1 VNSSQPSDADRW
13 LDKGDYIRLKD
24 VTVSYQFPESVASS
38 LRFNSLQAHLNV
50 TNAFTWVAGKDL
62 HFDPEQIVSGVYNTG
77 TPNSRTLSLGF
88 TVGF

>member
-1 VNSSQPSDADRW
+1 MGSPN
-13 LDKGDYIRLKD
+13 G
-24 VTVSYQFPESVASS
+24 
-38 LRFNSLQAHLNV
+38 
-50 TNAFTWVAGKDL
+50 FTWVADEHL

>member
-1 VNSSQPSDADRW
+1 MGGRVTGYRW
-13 LDKGDYIRLKD
+13 LVKGDYVRFKD
-24 VTVSYQFPESVASS
+24 VTLSYRFPEDFANR
-38 LRFNSLQAHLNV
+38 LRFNSLQAHLNI
-50 TNAFTWVAGKDL
+50 TNALTWVADENL